1 LTSWCISETID
12 APAPTTEDELMSTRL
27 FAVFFVAM
35 MFPLTATSQA
45 SKFELNGS
53 TLIYDTSSASN
64 EQEQE
69 ITWEDVDELDAL
81 LKSEQSIKEI
91 ELNSAGGDV
100 EAAFYMADLIIDYE
114 LDTNVKG
121 TCESACTLML
131 LAGERR
137 TVERGS
143 WVGFHQS
150 YWDAPYIQGYFERN
164 KDSKGWSNAFEFA
177 SWMYEDTQREVL
189 RNLQYFVERGVD
201 AGFAIKTMKATS
213 DDMWYPRRKELEAAG
228 VIVE

>member
-1 LTSWCISETID
+1 
-12 APAPTTEDELMSTRL
+12 MSTRL

-35 MFPLTATSQA
+35 MFPLTATSQT

-164 KDSKGWSNAFEFA
+164 KDTKGWSNAFEFA

-201 AGFAIKTMKATS
+201 AGFAIKTMQATS

>member
-1 LTSWCISETID
+1 
-12 APAPTTEDELMSTRL
+12 MSTRL

-91 ELNSAGGDV
+91 ELNSVGGDV

>member
-1 LTSWCISETID
+1 
-12 APAPTTEDELMSTRL
+12 MSTRL

-201 AGFAIKTMKATS
+201 AAFAIKTMKATS

>member
-1 LTSWCISETID
+1 
-12 APAPTTEDELMSTRL
+12 MSTRL

-189 RNLQYFVERGVD
+189 RNLQYFVERGVN

>member
-1 LTSWCISETID
+1 
-12 APAPTTEDELMSTRL
+12 MSTRIC
-27 FAVFFVAM
+27 AVFFVVM
-35 MFPLTATSQA
+35 MFPLTATSQT

-53 TLIYDTSSASN
+53 TLIYDTSSASDGR
-64 EQEQE
+64 EQE
-69 ITWEDVDELDAL
+69 ITWKDVDELDAL
-81 LKSEQSIKEI
+81 LKSEQSIRKI

-114 LDTNVKG
+114 LDTNVNG

-150 YWDAPYIQGYFERN
+150 YWDANYIQGYFERN